1 VELVE
6 DTLTSYLTEFIK
18 DEQAIIRAAGAL
30 GVDITKWQPRLDKR
44 RALARL
50 LLQADLPT
58 ACQAVRKHLTSFMPA
73 QLIAIR
79 EFLAPGWINCHA
91 VSMISKIALAAPP
104 QVRRLAVNTANIET
118 LKMYL
123 RRASGL
129 LPERSWKDI
138 VVNPPMAVVHPVQ
151 QTIQEIIDVY
161 RRRLNM
167 NEEDVR
173 QTLNYMTKDVTK
185 AEPIFVLFNCADE
198 LPASRDLDKLHKEFR
213 AVTVFIPTGSK
224 ISIDGCS
231 PIPGACFLEPA
242 LDTED
247 EKAFYENYRL
257 AKLRTE

>member
-6 DTLTSYLTEFIK
+6 DTLTSYLTEFVK
-18 DEQAIIRAAGAL
+18 DEQAIIRAAGEL
-30 GVDITKWQPRLDKR
+30 GVDITKWQPRLDKQ

-138 VVNPPMAVVHPVQ
+138 VVNPPMAIVHPVQ

-167 NEEDVR
+167 NEKDVR
-173 QTLNYMTKDVTK
+173 QTLNYMTKK

-198 LPASRDLDKLHKEFR
+198 LPDYIRNS
-213 AVTVFIPTGSK
+213 
-224 ISIDGCS
+224 
-231 PIPGACFLEPA
+231 EP
-242 LDTED
+242 
-247 EKAFYENYRL
+247 
-257 AKLRTE
+257 